1 MCQPLVDLKVLAASD
16 SVEGFVLSYTSLLE
30 QAPGI
35 TPALLERLITARA
48 DIARADVKEVRHR
61 MRHLCKLACLTVRIL
76 QLSWECKYSPLW
88 TVLRP
93 LHKQMKP
100 QPCHSIRQTDVM
112 RSKMSVVA
120 N

>member
-1 MCQPLVDLKVLAASD
+1 VAKVCQPLVDLKVLAASD

-61 MRHLCKLACLTVRIL
+61 MPLSRHSGLCDGQHHATESADPACPGLSRQLRQRDRVRALPQHTAESEVKRSVSL
-76 QLSWECKYSPLW
+76 Q
-88 TVLRP
+88 
-93 LHKQMKP
+93 
-100 QPCHSIRQTDVM
+100 
-112 RSKMSVVA
+112 
-120 N
+120 

>member
-48 DIARADVKEVRHR
+48 DIARADVKEVR
-61 MRHLCKLACLTVRIL
+61 
-76 QLSWECKYSPLW
+76 
-88 TVLRP
+88 
-93 LHKQMKP
+93 
-100 QPCHSIRQTDVM
+100 PCTRYP
-112 RSKMSVVA
+112 A
-120 N
+120 